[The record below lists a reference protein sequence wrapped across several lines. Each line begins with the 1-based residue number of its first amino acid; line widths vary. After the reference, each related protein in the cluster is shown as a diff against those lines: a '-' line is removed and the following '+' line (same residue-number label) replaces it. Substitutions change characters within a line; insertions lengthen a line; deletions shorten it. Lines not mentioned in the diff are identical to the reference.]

1 MEIKKAICHLWGHE
15 FTAVPSSF
23 SSSNEGLDYIC
34 KRCGREKFAPTFRWE
49 AREASVMENA
59 DIQFM
64 RKRSEISR
72 EFR

>member
-1 MEIKKAICHLWGHE
+1 MEIKKAVCHLWGHE
-15 FTAVPSSF
+15 FTAVPSTF

-34 KRCGREKFAPTFRWE
+34 KRCGRERFSPTVRWE
-49 AREASVMENA
+49 MKESSLPENA

-64 RKRSEISR
+64 RKRSEVSS

>member
-1 MEIKKAICHLWGHE
+1 MEIKKALCHLWGHE

-34 KRCGREKFAPTFRWE
+34 RRCGRERFSPNLPWE
-49 AREASVMENA
+49 KKEASVPENA

>member
-1 MEIKKAICHLWGHE
+1 MEIKKALCHLWGHE
-15 FTAVPSSF
+15 FSAVPATF
-23 SSSNEGLDYIC
+23 SSSNEGIDYIC
-34 KRCGREKFAPTFRWE
+34 RRCGQEKFSPTIRWE
-49 AREASVMENA
+49 KRDASVMENA